1 MNRGTIPPFAASAAA
16 RVRDGQ
22 HLRAVL
28 TAYHEPELRWRGTGA
43 ASEREFRRAGRV
55 QVIVVDD
62 RIIGLTDVDP
72 QHRPPAYDSP
82 VLGEPARPRRQRK
95 ARGGAG
101 RRMPTTLDE
110 LVKRA
115 RKAGADVSLGS
126 RHLRVQLPDGEPVII
141 SVSPSDWRSINNAAH
156 TLCRAGVDVMRF

>member
-1 MNRGTIPPFAASAAA
+1 MNRGTIPPFTLSAAQ

-22 HLRAVL
+22 HLREVL
-28 TAYHEPELRWRGTGA
+28 AAYHEPELRWRGAGA
-43 ASEREFRRAGRV
+43 AAEREFRRAGRV
-55 QVIVVDD
+55 QLIVVAD

-72 QHRPPAYDSP
+72 HHLPPAHDSP
-82 VLGEPARPRRQRK
+82 VLGDHARPRRQRK
-95 ARGGAG
+95 THGGAG

-115 RKAGADVSLGS
+115 RKAGAEVSLGG
-126 RHLRVQLPDGEPVII
+126 RHLRVQRPDGEPVII

-156 TLCRAGVDVMRF
+156 TLCRAGVNVMRF